1 MHLALTLLA
10 VVGTV
15 TVVAGL
21 ARRVGVSA
29 PLVLIVTGVVGSY
42 LPFIPEPQ
50 LSSEV
55 VLVGLLPPLLYAAA
69 IRTSLVDF
77 RDNRGVIAGLSVGLV
92 LFTAL
97 GVGVLAWWLLP
108 IPFAVAFALG
118 AVVGPPDA
126 VAATAVA
133 RRIGLPRRLVTIL
146 EGESLVNDATALVS
160 LRTAIAA
167 FTVAGAVTL
176 GSVALD
182 FAWAVAGGV
191 AIGVAV
197 AVAVGAV
204 RKHVRDPVIDT
215 SLSFMTPFLAYLPA
229 EGLHASGVLSVVVAG
244 LLLSHK
250 SPVLQTAAS
259 RMSERINWSTVQFL
273 LENAVFLMIGLQMR
287 RIVSAVAASELGL
300 GLILGSS
307 AAVLAAVMLLRPVWV
322 FPLRWVAP
330 RLGGGGAE
338 GPSPWSH
345 NAVLSWAGMRGV
357 VTLAAALVLPP
368 QTPHREVLVFIA
380 MVVTVGTLLLQ
391 GTTLPWLARRLGVR
405 GPDRREDALAEATL
419 LQSAVAAGLRALDA
433 IPEIDE
439 ATAQKL
445 HQRAEDRTTA
455 AWERLGRHRE
465 DENETPSEAYRRARL
480 HTLTAERAELLRLRD
495 SGAADHQVLT
505 AVMAQLDIEESM
517 LERLEERDAARP
529 RGHASRSA
537 DRRGLRPP
545 APVPPAGH
553 PPHPPGL
560 PRLRTR
566 GSRAGPSA
574 AVPGLRQRRLLR
586 LLGRPPRVAALPGDR
601 ARGDPQ
607 LRAGRGL
614 ALVLRRRGPRL
625 TCGLQGRNLQL
636 HDETAGPRSGATT
649 AGCRASAR
657 RPPPGS
663 CRSPGPPVGWRGT
676 PPAPRPPPVCPC
688 ARSG

>member
-29 PLVLIVTGVVGSY
+29 PLALIVTGVVGSY

-97 GVGVLAWWLLP
+97 GVGLLAWWLLP

-167 FTVAGAVTL
+167 FTFAGAVTL

-197 AVAVGAV
+197 AVAVGVV

-307 AAVLAAVMLLRPVWV
+307 AAVLMAVMLLRPVWV

-330 RLGGGGAE
+330 RLGRGGAE

-357 VTLAAALVLPP
+357 VTLAAALVLPL

-380 MVVTVGTLLLQ
+380 MVVTVGTLGLQ

-419 LQSAVAAGLRALDA
+419 VQSAVAAGLRALDA

-480 HTLTAERAELLRLRD
+480 HTLAAERAELLRLRD
-495 SGAADHQVLT
+495 SGAADHHVLT

-517 LERLEERDAARP
+517 LERLEERGAADREVLL
-529 RGHASRSA
+529 RGPQTDHAACAHLRRYRRTVTPLTPQGCPDCEREGLVPVHLRLCLACGNVGCCDSSVGRHASRHY
-537 DRRGLRPP
+537 RQT
-545 APVPPAGH
+545 GH
-553 PPHPPGL
+553 EVIRSFEPGEAW
-560 PRLRTR
+560 RWCY
-566 GSRAGPSA
+566 
-574 AVPGLRQRRLLR
+574 VDEV
-586 LLGRPPRVAALPGDR
+586 LG
-601 ARGDPQ
+601 
-607 LRAGRGL
+607 
-614 ALVLRRRGPRL
+614 
-625 TCGLQGRNLQL
+625 
-636 HDETAGPRSGATT
+636 
-649 AGCRASAR
+649 
-657 RPPPGS
+657 
-663 CRSPGPPVGWRGT
+663 
-676 PPAPRPPPVCPC
+676 
-688 ARSG
+688 

>member
-29 PLVLIVTGVVGSY
+29 PLALIVTGVVGSY
-42 LPFIPEPQ
+42 LPFIPEPR

-97 GVGVLAWWLLP
+97 GVGALAWWLLP

-160 LRTAIAA
+160 LRSAIAA
-167 FTVAGAVTL
+167 FTYAGAVTL

-191 AIGVAV
+191 AIGLVVAL
-197 AVAVGAV
+197 AVGVV

-229 EGLHASGVLSVVVAG
+229 EQLHASGVLSVVVAG

-259 RMSERINWSTVQFL
+259 RMSERINWSTLQFL

-287 RIVSAVAASELGL
+287 RIVSAVAASDLGL

-307 AAVLAAVMLLRPVWV
+307 AAVLVAVMLLRPVWV

-380 MVVTVGTLLLQ
+380 MVVTVGTLVLQ

-405 GPDRREDALAEATL
+405 GPDRREDALAEATI

-439 ATAQKL
+439 ATAQRL
-445 HQRAEDRTTA
+445 HQRA
-455 AWERLGRHRE
+455 
-465 DENETPSEAYRRARL
+465 
-480 HTLTAERAELLRLRD
+480 
-495 SGAADHQVLT
+495 
-505 AVMAQLDIEESM
+505 
-517 LERLEERDAARP
+517 
-529 RGHASRSA
+529 
-537 DRRGLRPP
+537 
-545 APVPPAGH
+545 
-553 PPHPPGL
+553 
-560 PRLRTR
+560 
-566 GSRAGPSA
+566 
-574 AVPGLRQRRLLR
+574 
-586 LLGRPPRVAALPGDR
+586 
-601 ARGDPQ
+601 
-607 LRAGRGL
+607 
-614 ALVLRRRGPRL
+614 
-625 TCGLQGRNLQL
+625 
-636 HDETAGPRSGATT
+636 
-649 AGCRASAR
+649 
-657 RPPPGS
+657 
-663 CRSPGPPVGWRGT
+663 
-676 PPAPRPPPVCPC
+676 
-688 ARSG
+688 

>member
-439 ATAQKL
+439 STAQKL

-517 LERLEERDAARP
+517 LERLEERDAADREGML
-529 RGHASRSA
+529 RGPQT
-537 DRRGLRPP
+537 D
-545 APVPPAGH
+545 
-553 PPHPPGL
+553 
-560 PRLRTR
+560 
-566 GSRAGPSA
+566 A
-574 AVPGLRQRRLLR
+574 ACVH
-586 LLGRPPRVAALPGDR
+586 
-601 ARGDPQ
+601 
-607 LRAGRGL
+607 
-614 ALVLRRRGPRL
+614 LRRY
-625 TCGLQGRNLQL
+625 
-636 HDETAGPRSGATT
+636 
-649 AGCRASAR
+649 R
-657 RPPPGS
+657 RPVTPLTPRAAPTVNERVS
-663 CRSPGPPVGWRGT
+663 CRSIFGSAWPAATSAAATPRSAATRRGT
-676 PPAPRPPPVCPC
+676 TVRPGT
-688 ARSG
+688 R